1 MEEKFVV
8 VFREGSDLGFGK
20 HSREQKGVCPSTK
33 VREFPRKNELST
45 SIVKEVRPERP
56 FEILLEWTDYDEG
69 L

>member
-1 MEEKFVV
+1 MGNIPGN
-8 VFREGSDLGFGK
+8 R
-20 HSREQKGVCPSTK
+20 KGICPSTK

-56 FEILLEWTDYDEG
+56 FEILIEWTDYDEG